1 MPSAKT
7 WKSLGQSQP
16 WTGNPSLHGK
26 RMLAR
31 HFPLNHRIFS
41 RSTGSTIRHLSS
53 QASSNV
59 FKSKHNQEIVDL
71 LLTYKEEEERSDE
84 PNYYRAQAFAKAVY
98 AVLKVDRPIRTGLDL
113 REVQGVGP
121 GIVTKINAHLLAS
134 DADLRDKGC
143 ATTLF
148 LARVSLTGLLDPESY
163 KLLMDHRTVSELDKI
178 PGIGPV
184 TAKKLAEA
192 GCQCL
197 EDLKSGRFVHLLK
210 GKQGIKLKYAGHLE
224 CAIRR
229 NEAEEVLHFC
239 RESLGPEYDVNLVGE
254 YRRGFVSLSEIRM
267 MISHPDFV
275 HIPLPHKPVQ
285 QPTASVAKK
294 PRTTRKSKEGKTN
307 LLHSDIVPL
316 LLQRGLLADTLS
328 VDTTSWKGVARLP
341 GPVEVWG
348 DRVDRISSI
357 GKVDGDFR
365 KISLHLV
372 PQRSQGSSMIVL
384 TGDDHF
390 VQDICYRAQQRG
402 MLFNEYGLWKWTVPS
417 PISTPEMEPSSS
429 SSLPAPSDPTTD
441 TGYWSLINSTTESD
455 IFQELEMPFVDPTK
469 RNFSF
474 ISYRTKTTSKK
485 KRSILP

>member
-1 MPSAKT
+1 
-7 WKSLGQSQP
+7 
-16 WTGNPSLHGK
+16 
-26 RMLAR
+26 MLAR

-41 RSTGSTIRHLSS
+41 RSTGSTIGNLSR

-113 REVQGVGP
+113 REVQGIGP

-134 DADLRDKGC
+134 DADLRDKGY
-143 ATTLF
+143 
-148 LARVSLTGLLDPESY
+148 PESY
-163 KLLMDHRTVSELDKI
+163 KLLVDHRTVSKLDEI

-192 GCQCL
+192 GCQSL
-197 EDLKSGRFVHLLK
+197 EDLKSGRFAHLLK

-224 CAIRR
+224 RAIRR

-267 MISHPDFV
+267 TISHPDFV

-294 PRTTRKSKEGKTN
+294 PRTTRKSNDGKTN

-316 LLQRGLLADTLS
+316 LLQRGLLADNLS

-348 DRVDRISSI
+348 DRVDRISSM

-402 MLFNEYGLWKWTVPS
+402 MLFNEYGLWKWTVSS

-429 SSLPAPSDPTTD
+429 SSLSAPSVPTTN
-441 TGYWSLINSTTESD
+441 TGYWSLINSTTESH
-455 IFQELEMPFVDPTK
+455 IFRELEMPFVDPTK